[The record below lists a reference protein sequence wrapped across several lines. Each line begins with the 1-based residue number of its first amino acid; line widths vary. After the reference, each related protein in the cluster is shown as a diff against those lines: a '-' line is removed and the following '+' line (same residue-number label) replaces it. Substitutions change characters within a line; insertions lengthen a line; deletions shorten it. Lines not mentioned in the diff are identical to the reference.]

1 MTGNLKA
8 SLKYI
13 FWLGPLLIILGL
25 SAGIVSGTWG
35 LLPLGLL
42 ITGLVVLGLGV
53 SWADI
58 FGKGFW
64 GRRSTQVGANA
75 VIASLAFLVLIGL
88 VNVLGVRYST
98 RIDLTEQRF
107 FFLAPQSQQVLRNL
121 KQPVK
126 VVLFETEPQP
136 AIRTLLESYQRQ
148 GKGLFRFEFIDP
160 QAQPGLAQRYG
171 AKNPGDVFLESGQRV
186 EPLEEMFAEANLT
199 PAIQRVTS
207 DRRSQV
213 YFIQGHG
220 ELPLT
225 AGQGSLS
232 EALKSLK
239 AESMI
244 TQPLNLIQ
252 RQQIPADAN
261 VIVIAGA
268 KQPFLDVEVK
278 LLRQYLQQ
286 GGSLLLMLD
295 PETKTGLEPL
305 LQDWGIKLDSRLIVD
320 ASGSGQL
327 VGLGPAVPL
336 VTRYGQHPIT
346 KDFAP
351 EAVSFFPLAQAVDIQ
366 PSKAFEVSPL
376 LFTGDQSWAE
386 SSPDSAQLQFDS
398 TRDRKGPLTLGV
410 AIRRANQQPTQ
421 QAARAETRLVVIGD
435 SDFATNGLI
444 GKGLNGEI
452 VLNAITWLSNRQDL
466 AMAIRPKEAINR
478 RLDLTPQTSR
488 VVSLIALGL
497 LPLAA
502 FGTAGIFWWRQR

>member
-8 SLKYI
+8 SLKYV
-13 FWLGPLLIILGL
+13 FWLGPLLIVVGL
-25 SAGIVSGTWG
+25 SAGIISGTWG

-42 ITGLVVLGLGV
+42 ITGLVVLSLGFSLTDIV
-53 SWADI
+53 S
-58 FGKGFW
+58 KGFW
-64 GRRSTQVGANA
+64 GRRSTQVGTNA
-75 VIASLAFLVLIGL
+75 VISTLAFLVLIGL
-88 VNVLGVRYST
+88 INVLGVRYST

-107 FFLAPQSQQVLRNL
+107 FFLAPQSQQVLKTL

-136 AIRTLLESYQRQ
+136 ATRTLLESYQRQ

-160 QAQPGLAQRYG
+160 QAHPGLAQRYG
-171 AKNPGDVFLESGQRV
+171 AKNPGDVFLESGKRV
-186 EPLEEMFAEANLT
+186 EPLEATFAEANLT

-207 DRRSQV
+207 DLRSQV

-225 AGQGSLS
+225 GGQGSLS

-239 AESMI
+239 AESLLP
-244 TQPLNLIQ
+244 QPLNLIQ
-252 RQQIPADAN
+252 DRQIPKDAN
-261 VIVIAGA
+261 AIVVAGA
-268 KQPFLDVEVK
+268 KQPFLDVEIK

-286 GGSLLLMLD
+286 GGSLMLMLD
-295 PETKTGLEPL
+295 PETKSGLEPL
-305 LQDWGIKLDSRLIVD
+305 LQDWGIKLDNRLIVD

-351 EAVSFFPLAQAVDIQ
+351 ESVSFFPLAQAVDSQ
-366 PSKAFEVSPL
+366 PSQTFEISPL

-386 SSPDSAQLQFDS
+386 SNPDSAQLQFDPA
-398 TRDRKGPLTLGV
+398 RDRKGPLTLGV
-410 AIRRANQQPTQ
+410 AIIRPNQTQPN
-421 QAARAETRLVVIGD
+421 QAVRAETRLVVIGD

-444 GKGLNGEI
+444 SKGLNGEMM
-452 VLNAITWLSNRQDL
+452 LNAITWLSNRSDL
-466 AMAIRPKEAINR
+466 AMAIRPKEAVNR

-488 VVSLIALGL
+488 VVSLIALGF

-502 FGTAGIFWWRQR
+502 FGTAGIFWWRRR